1 MELTNI
7 IQNLISWFL
16 EHGIKIIAIFIATII
31 SNGFLRSFIK
41 RNFEKQLDN
50 TVNGEGKKQR
60 LKTIFD
66 ILDDIIGFFIWVI
79 AILMILPELNV
90 DTSPLLAGLG
100 VVGLGLSFASRDI
113 IQDFLRGFFIILE
126 DQYRIGDFV
135 KIAGIE
141 GKVKDINP
149 RTTILESEDGSI
161 HIISNK
167 EIKIVS
173 KMKSQNDL

>member
-1 MELTNI
+1 MDLTII

-16 EHGIKIIAIFIATII
+16 GSGVKVILIFIGAII
-31 SNGFLRSFIK
+31 INRFFNSFVK
-41 RNFEKQLDN
+41 KGFEKQVDS
-50 TVNGEGKKQR
+50 TVDGEGKKQR
-60 LKTIFD
+60 MKTIIDIFD
-66 ILDDIIGFFIWVI
+66 DVIGFVVWIM
-79 AILMILPELNV
+79 AMLMILSELGV
-90 DTSPLLAGLG
+90 ETAPLLAGLG
-100 VVGLGLSFASRDI
+100 VVGLAFSFASRDI

-126 DQYRIGDFV
+126 DQYRIGDSV

-141 GKVKDINP
+141 GRVKDINP

-173 KMKSQNDL
+173 KKKK

>member
-1 MELTNI
+1 METENI
-7 IQNLISWFL
+7 IQNLTSGFL
-16 EHGIKIIAIFIATII
+16 GNIVKVVLIFIGASIV
-31 SNGFLRSFIK
+31 NKFLKSFVK
-41 RNFEKQLDN
+41 KAFEKQVDN

-60 LKTIFD
+60 IKTIID
-66 ILDDIIGFFIWVI
+66 VLDDVVGSIIWIM
-79 AILMILPELNV
+79 AILMILSELGIE
-90 DTSPLLAGLG
+90 TAPLLAGLG
-100 VVGLGLSFASRDI
+100 VVGLAFSFASRDI
-113 IQDFLRGFFIILE
+113 VQDFLKGFFIILE

-149 RTTILESEDGSI
+149 RTTVLESEDGLV

-173 KMKSQNDL
+173 KINK